1 MYMLC
6 PGLAVNATQLIN
18 ELELLTVQRAMH
30 PPLLPSC
37 QRGSV
42 SHKDLMSDILKKT
55 LQCPDVISHDTG
67 VPLKT
72 LILQP

>member
-37 QRGSV
+37 PRGSV

-55 LQCPDVISHDTG
+55 LQYPDVISHDTG

>member
-1 MYMLC
+1 MYMPC

-18 ELELLTVQRAMH
+18 ELELPTVQRAMY

-37 QRGSV
+37 PRGSV

-55 LQCPDVISHDTG
+55 L
-67 VPLKT
+67 
-72 LILQP
+72 

>member
-30 PPLLPSC
+30 PPLLPPC

-55 LQCPDVISHDTG
+55 LQYPDVISHDTG

-72 LILQP
+72 LVLQP

>member
-6 PGLAVNATQLIN
+6 PGLAVNATQLNN
-18 ELELLTVQRAMH
+18 ELELLTIQRAIH
-30 PPLLPSC
+30 RPLLPSC

-55 LQCPDVISHDTG
+55 LQYPDVISHDTG